1 MQSTGAETAFPIPE
15 LPMTALTLIALAAA
29 VIAAGWWLARSRRAG
44 TRASAGPGAGGV
56 PTPVLVAA
64 GVPLLAVALVLGT
77 GRGDSPTVAVGPPDS
92 GRTSA
97 WTATDAPSRSADA
110 DRTDRGRGSPPA
122 DPLAATA
129 AALADTTAAR
139 RATAAGGPDIDTL
152 LDRLA
157 QRLARQPDDA
167 AGWLMLAH
175 SQASLERFPAAVKA
189 YAEAARRMPGDAQV
203 LADWADALAMTQGR
217 SALGEPTRL
226 LDRAVALDPRNLKAR
241 VMSGSAALERGDL
254 EAARRHFE
262 AARAEAPADSGI
274 ARAMDTQL
282 AALQAP
288 AGSPLGR

>member
-1 MQSTGAETAFPIPE
+1 
-15 LPMTALTLIALAAA
+15 MTALTLIVLTAAL
-29 VIAAGWWLARSRRAG
+29 IAAGLWLARSRRAG
-44 TRASAGPGAGGV
+44 VGAGR
-56 PTPVLVAA
+56 TPPAVLMAAA
-64 GVPLLAVALVLGT
+64 GVPLLGVALVLGT
-77 GRGDSPTVAVGPPDS
+77 GRGDSAAVSVGSPDS
-92 GRTSA
+92 GRT
-97 WTATDAPSRSADA
+97 TAGVATEAPSRSGDAGRA
-110 DRTDRGRGSPPA
+110 DRSREASPATTGHGAAAA

-139 RATAAGGPDIDTL
+139 RAAGAGGPDIDTL

-175 SQASLERFPAAVKA
+175 SQASLERYPAAVKA

-241 VMSGSAALERGDL
+241 VMAGSAAIERGDL

-274 ARAMDTQL
+274 ARAMDSQI
-282 AALQAP
+282 AALQPP
-288 AGSPLGR
+288 AGSRIGR